1 MKRTMLL
8 IAAPGQQPCSNAG
21 LDVQTTESLGDA
33 TVLQLSNDAD
43 PRSSQLAGVERV
55 ELHFPKFS
63 DGRAYSQAAILRRR
77 MGYAGDI
84 RATGDVL
91 ADQVVQMQRLGFTSA
106 VLRAD
111 QKLDVAQRQ
120 FEQFSA
126 YYQGDAESPAP
137 LFVRSAVAAGAT
149 P

>member
-1 MKRTMLL
+1 
-8 IAAPGQQPCSNAG
+8 
-21 LDVQTTESLGDA
+21 
-33 TVLQLSNDAD
+33 
-43 PRSSQLAGVERV
+43 
-55 ELHFPKFS
+55 
-63 DGRAYSQAAILRRR
+63 

>member
-55 ELHFPKFS
+55 ELHFPQAHGLC
-63 DGRAYSQAAILRRR
+63 GRHPGHRRC
-77 MGYAGDI
+77 AG
-84 RATGDVL
+84 
-91 ADQVVQMQRLGFTSA
+91 
-106 VLRAD
+106 
-111 QKLDVAQRQ
+111 
-120 FEQFSA
+120 
-126 YYQGDAESPAP
+126 
-137 LFVRSAVAAGAT
+137 
-149 P
+149 